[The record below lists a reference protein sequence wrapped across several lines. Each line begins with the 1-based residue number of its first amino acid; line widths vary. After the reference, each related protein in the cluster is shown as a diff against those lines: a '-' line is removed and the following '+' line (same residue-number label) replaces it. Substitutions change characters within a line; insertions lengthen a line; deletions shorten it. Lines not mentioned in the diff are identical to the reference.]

1 MMLTPEQHA
10 RIAANRNRAKER
22 RCKRLLE
29 PSNEPE
35 DSDSKAVGL
44 TPEKIARIATNRT
57 AAMERR
63 QSRAA
68 QTVSALVNMMPL
80 QPAGL
85 VLPDAPLDWNFG
97 TLPEQPVDFGA
108 GFELPGHEV
117 RLLQTLNPH
126 PRDKRLNFIAVG
138 HLYLIDG
145 TRSLGSVTGLVKQ
158 FAHQFDPDVAIQNM
172 MNSRRWPRPEYSHP
186 DGVPL
191 SPTEIKLKW
200 SSGGQEA
207 ANRGTWMHFTCE
219 LWLNRCPTPMCSTE
233 MELFMKFVQ
242 SLGGLRAYRTE
253 WEIFGAQEWL
263 AGSIDFVAES
273 VVDGSLV
280 VVDWKRT
287 KQLRHKF
294 ATRFGEQMLPPLTHI
309 ANCCGQLYRLQLNC
323 YKYLLEKYYGRRV
336 SSMLIVGLHRDVGS
350 APFVDC
356 VPPMPS
362 ETEVLMSHQRDLCK
376 RKFGLI

>member
-1 MMLTPEQHA
+1 MLLTPEQHA
-10 RIAANRNRAKER
+10 RIAANRDRAQEQR
-22 RCKRLLE
+22 SKRLLE
-29 PSNEPE
+29 LLEPE
-35 DSDSKAVGL
+35 PSESKAVGL
-44 TPEKIARIATNRT
+44 TPEKIARISTNRA

-63 QSRAA
+63 RSRAA
-68 QTVSALVNMMPL
+68 QTICAPVIAMPL

-85 VLPDAPLDWNFG
+85 VLPDAPLDWDFG
-97 TLPEQPVDFGA
+97 KLPEQPLDFGA
-108 GFELPGHEV
+108 SFQLPEHEV

-138 HLYLIDG
+138 HMYLIDG
-145 TRSLGSVTGLVKQ
+145 VRSLGSVTGLVKK
-158 FAHQFDPDVAIQNM
+158 FAHEFNPDVAIRNM

-186 DGVPL
+186 DGTPF
-191 SPTEIKLKW
+191 SSTEIKLKW

-233 MELFMKFVQ
+233 MDLFMKFVQ

-253 WEIFGAQEWL
+253 WEIFGDQEWL

-287 KQLRHKF
+287 KQLREKF
-294 ATRFGEQMLPPLTHI
+294 DTRFNEHMLPPLTHL
-309 ANCCGQLYRLQLNC
+309 ADCCGQHYRLQLNC

-336 SSMLIVGLHRDVGS
+336 STMLIVGLHPDVGS
-350 APFVDC
+350 EPFIDHVS
-356 VPPMPS
+356 PMPS
-362 ETEVLMSHQRDLCK
+362 ETEVLMSHQRELCK
-376 RKFGLI
+376 RRLG